1 MQAILESMKHK
12 EEKTMK
18 ECIVLAEKKFEEAMN
33 AVQLRHTGR

>member
-1 MQAILESMKHK
+1 MQTILESMKHK

-33 AVQLRHTGR
+33 VAQLQHEGR